1 MRRNKRQAADASSS
15 SIQSA
20 RMAANRPAQALNR
33 TNRNGAVVFTA
44 VLFLAAVALVC
55 AIGAV
60 VAGSVTLPV
69 LLVAVACGLVAA
81 SSIHMTMDWEKAV
94 VMRFGKFN
102 RTAGPGLV
110 FTIPIVEFYSV
121 RIDQRVIATYFGAEE
136 TLTSDLVPLN
146 VDAVI
151 FWMVFSPQKA
161 ATEVEDY
168 ASAVAWMAQATLR
181 KAIGRATLGEVATRR
196 DQLDAEL
203 KEALEEKLDGWG
215 INVMDVEVRDIVV
228 PKELQQAM
236 AAEAIATRERNARM
250 ILAEAEADISDMLK
264 DASENYV
271 EDPEAMRLRTMHLAY
286 ESVKQSG
293 GTLVIPSAFSE
304 GFTGD
309 PEVAAKAS
317 GAAKAPK
324 ASRAAAKKP
333 PVG

>member
-1 MRRNKRQAADASSS
+1 M
-15 SIQSA
+15 
-20 RMAANRPAQALNR
+20 
-33 TNRNGAVVFTA
+33 VFTA
-44 VLFLAAVALVC
+44 VLFVVAAAIGLAAG
-55 AIGAV
+55 IAV
-60 VAGSVTLPV
+60 VGQVNLPV
-69 LLVAVACGLVAA
+69 LLVAVACGLIAA
-81 SSIHMTMDWEKAV
+81 TSIHLTMDWEKAV
-94 VMRFGKFN
+94 VMRFGTFN

-136 TLTSDLVPLN
+136 TLTSDLVPVN
-146 VDAVI
+146 VDAVV

-168 ASAVAWMAQATLR
+168 ASAVTWMAQATLR

-196 DQLDAEL
+196 DQLDTEL

-228 PKELQQAM
+228 PKELQHSM

-250 ILAEAEADISDMLK
+250 IMAEAEADISDMLK
-264 DASENYV
+264 DASENYA

-309 PEVAAKAS
+309 AETAVKASKAAKAT
-317 GAAKAPK
+317 KAPK
-324 ASRAAAKKP
+324 TVK
-333 PVG
+333 

>member
-1 MRRNKRQAADASSS
+1 M
-15 SIQSA
+15 
-20 RMAANRPAQALNR
+20 
-33 TNRNGAVVFTA
+33 VFTA
-44 VLFLAAVALVC
+44 VLFVVAAAIGLAAG
-55 AIGAV
+55 IAV
-60 VAGSVTLPV
+60 VGQVNLPV
-69 LLVAVACGLVAA
+69 LLVAVACGLIAA
-81 SSIHMTMDWEKAV
+81 TSIHLTMDWEKAV
-94 VMRFGKFN
+94 VMRFGTFN

-136 TLTSDLVPLN
+136 TLTSDLVPVN
-146 VDAVI
+146 VDAVV

-168 ASAVAWMAQATLR
+168 ASAVTWMAQATLR

-196 DQLDAEL
+196 DQLDTEL

-228 PKELQQAM
+228 PKELQHSM

-250 ILAEAEADISDMLK
+250 IMAEAEADISDMLK
-264 DASENYV
+264 DASENYA

-309 PEVAAKAS
+309 AETAVKASKAAKS
-317 GAAKAPK
+317 AK
-324 ASRAAAKKP
+324 
-333 PVG
+333 

>member
-1 MRRNKRQAADASSS
+1 M
-15 SIQSA
+15 
-20 RMAANRPAQALNR
+20 
-33 TNRNGAVVFTA
+33 VFTA
-44 VLFLAAVALVC
+44 VLFLVAAGIACAVGAALV
-55 AIGAV
+55 GTVNLPVMV
-60 VAGSVTLPV
+60 VAV
-69 LLVAVACGLVAA
+69 LCGLLAA
-81 SSIHMTMDWEKAV
+81 SSVHMTMDWEKAV

-110 FTIPIVEFYSV
+110 FTIPVVEFYSV

-136 TLTSDLVPLN
+136 TLTADLVPLN

-168 ASAVAWMAQATLR
+168 ASAVYWIAQATLR
-181 KAIGRATLGEVATRR
+181 KAIGRATIGEVAARR

-203 KEALEEKLDGWG
+203 KEVLEEKLDGWG

-236 AAEAIATRERNARM
+236 AAEAIATREKNARM
-250 ILAEAEADISDMLK
+250 IMAEAEADISDMLK
-264 DASENYV
+264 DASENYAD
-271 EDPEAMRLRTMHLAY
+271 DPEAMRLRTMHLAY

-309 PEVAAKAS
+309 PDAIAK
-317 GAAKAPK
+317 
-324 ASRAAAKKP
+324 AAAKSK
-333 PVG
+333 

>member
-1 MRRNKRQAADASSS
+1 MRGIRRRAADASSN
-15 SIQSA
+15 SIQQA
-20 RMAANRPAQALNR
+20 RTLANSRPAQALNR

-44 VLFLAAVALVC
+44 VLFVVAAAIGLAAG
-55 AIGAV
+55 IAV
-60 VAGSVTLPV
+60 VGQVNLPV
-69 LLVAVACGLVAA
+69 LLVAVACGLIAA
-81 SSIHMTMDWEKAV
+81 TSIHLTMDWEKAV
-94 VMRFGKFN
+94 VMRFGTFN

-136 TLTSDLVPLN
+136 TLTSDLVPVN
-146 VDAVI
+146 VDAVV

-168 ASAVAWMAQATLR
+168 ASAVTWMAQATLR

-196 DQLDAEL
+196 DQLDTEL

-228 PKELQQAM
+228 PKELQHSM

-250 ILAEAEADISDMLK
+250 IMAEAEADISDMLK
-264 DASENYV
+264 DASENYA

-309 PEVAAKAS
+309 AETAVKASKAAKS
-317 GAAKAPK
+317 AK
-324 ASRAAAKKP
+324 
-333 PVG
+333 